1 MIGRTIGQYTI
12 LSKLGSGGMGV
23 VYEAQDT
30 LLGRHVAVKFL
41 PPDLSQ
47 SAGALERFLQ
57 EARSAS
63 ALNHPNICTI
73 YNVEQHDGEWMI
85 VMELLQGQTLDGVI
99 QERPLKTGELLDIS
113 VQIAEALDAAHQ
125 HGIIHRDIK
134 PSNIFVTTRGVTKVL
149 DFGLA
154 KLAPRKQAVAE
165 TVGAMTASDATLP
178 SYLTTPGA
186 AVGTVAYM
194 SPEQARGEELDARSD
209 LFSFGS
215 VMYQMATGQLP
226 FKGNT
231 SAVIFA
237 NILEHEPPPLLEANP
252 SLPPKLVQTIEKALE
267 KDRDLRCQT
276 AAELKADLKRLRRDY
291 SSGKSAGVAASGQHP
306 AAAHSVQVVAAQPKT
321 PSSSSVILGEVKRH
335 KTGTTIA
342 ALVVV
347 VVVAVLGWLLYSRL
361 RQRPSRTTAQQM
373 SIERLTHDGKV
384 NGSTSISP
392 DGRYVVYEVS
402 KDGKRSL
409 WLRQI
414 ATSSA
419 VKLVPDTDN
428 GFGGT
433 AFSPDGNFVYYQQNS
448 NEEPNGA
455 LYKVPTLGGS
465 PQKILSK
472 ISSPITFS
480 PDATQFAYVRENS
493 PEGPTSQLVVA
504 NADGSDA
511 RPIATGKI
519 AADWFET
526 HGPSWSPDGKFIAVG
541 KQRLN
546 ASGFT
551 NGISLFDL
559 AGKETSLVEKL
570 PGQVARVVWLKSG
583 GGLVFSASPRIGAG
597 SSQLWFVS
605 YPAGEVSRIT
615 NDLNSYGQLSLG
627 VTADGSTLVTI
638 QGVPHS
644 NLWVST
650 GNYKEAK
657 QITQGEADGT
667 DGVGAAAGKAV
678 YTSFVTGVIGVSVVN
693 LDGSSTTQVTPA
705 DELCDQPA
713 ISRDGKHVGF
723 TGFKENKPNI
733 WVANVDGS
741 DLRQLTSGNADL
753 MPEFSP
759 DGSFVYF
766 QRWSEGKVH
775 LNKVPLAGGQPAAVS
790 DLQIQ
795 NHSFSHHG
803 DRIVVSYF
811 DDKASQWKVGMLSA
825 ADGKF
830 LGPVDINL
838 ITQGFPMFTPDDKA
852 LVYGETHN
860 SVTNLW
866 KLSLDSGARTPVTNF
881 DSDFIFNSVIAPD
894 GTLVMARGRDHTD
907 AILIRNFH

>member
-1 MIGRTIGQYTI
+1 VIGRMIGQYTI

-23 VYEAQDT
+23 VYEAEDT
-30 LLGRHVAVKFL
+30 LLGRHVAIKFL
-41 PPDLSQ
+41 PPELSQ
-47 SAGALERFLQ
+47 AEGALERFLR

-85 VMELLQGQTLDGVI
+85 VMELLQGQTLDSI
-99 QERPLKTGELLDIS
+99 IRDHPLKTGELLDTS

-134 PSNIFVTTRGVTKVL
+134 PSNIFVTTRGVAKVL

-154 KLAPRKQAVAE
+154 KLASQKKAAAE
-165 TVGAMTASDATLP
+165 TVGAMPPSDATLP
-178 SYLTTPGA
+178 NYLTSPGA

-226 FKGNT
+226 FQGST

-237 NILEHEPPPLLEANP
+237 NILEHDPAPLLEVNP
-252 SLPPKLVQTIEKALE
+252 SLPPKWAEIVDKALE

-291 SSGKSAGVAASGQHP
+291 SSGKTGRVAASGLRP
-306 AAAHSVQVVAAQPKT
+306 ATASSRPVSAAQPKT
-321 PSSSSVILGEVKRH
+321 PSSAEVLLGEAKRH
-335 KTGTTIA
+335 KTAVLIA
-342 ALVVV
+342 AVLCAIVVV
-347 VVVAVLGWLLYSRL
+347 TVGWLLYARSL
-361 RQRPSRTTAQQM
+361 RRKWQGHAQQM
-373 SIERLTHDGKV
+373 SIERLTHDGQT
-384 NGSTSISP
+384 NGSTSISS
-392 DGRYVVYEVS
+392 DGKYVVYEVTRN
-402 KDGKRSL
+402 GKLSL

-419 VKLVPDTDN
+419 VKLVPDTDQ

-433 AFSPDGNFVYYQQNS
+433 TFSPDGNFVYYHQTNK
-448 NEEPNGA
+448 EEASGA
-455 LYKVPTLGGS
+455 LYRVPTLGGS
-465 PQKILSK
+465 PQKILSR
-472 ISSPITFS
+472 IDSPITFS
-480 PDATQFAYVRENS
+480 PDGKQFAYVRESS
-493 PEGPTSQLVVA
+493 PEGLTSQLMVA
-504 NADGSDA
+504 NTDGSDA

-519 AADWFET
+519 ALDWFDIR
-526 HGPSWSPDGKFIAVG
+526 GPSWSPDGRFIAVG

-559 AGKETSLVEKL
+559 AGKESSLVEKL
-570 PGQVARVVWLKSG
+570 PGQVARVVWLQNG
-583 GGLVFSASPRIGAG
+583 DGLVFSGSPRVGSA
-597 SSQLWFVS
+597 SSQIWFVS
-605 YPAGEVSRIT
+605 YPAGEISRIT

-638 QGVPHS
+638 QQVPHS

-650 GNYKEAK
+650 GNYKDAK
-657 QITQGEADGT
+657 QITQGEGDGT

-678 YTSFVTGVIGVSVVN
+678 YSSFATGVLGISVVN
-693 LDGSSTTQVTPA
+693 LDGSNAAQVSPT
-705 DELCDQPA
+705 DEFFDQPA
-713 ISRDGKHVGF
+713 ISRDGKHVAF
-723 TGFKENKPNI
+723 TGFRGNKPNI
-733 WVANVDGS
+733 WVANADGT
-741 DLRQLTSGNADL
+741 DLRQLTSGNVDL
-753 MPEFSP
+753 TPEFSP
-759 DGSFVYF
+759 DSSSVYF
-766 QRWSEGKVH
+766 QHWSEGKSH
-775 LNKVPLAGGQPAAVS
+775 LERVPFAGGQPVEVS
-790 DLQIQ
+790 DLQIT
-795 NHSFSHHG
+795 NHYFSHRG
-803 DRIVVSYF
+803 DRIVVNYY
-811 DDKASQWKVGMLSA
+811 DNKASQWKVGMLSA
-825 ADGKF
+825 VDGKF
-830 LGPVDINL
+830 LGPVDISL
-838 ITQGFPMFTPDDKA
+838 TTQGFPMFMPDDKA

-866 KLSLDSGARTPVTNF
+866 KLSLDTGVRTQLTNF
-881 DSDFIFNSVIAPD
+881 SSDEIFNSVIAPD
-894 GTLVMARGRDHTD
+894 GTLVMARGRHHTD